1 MNNLLEKF
9 EKKQIENLTSKKRIP
24 AFRPGDTIKVTLKIT
39 EGDKSRLQSFEGT
52 CIARKNNSVNSKFTL
67 RKISHGEGVERVFP
81 LFSTNIDK
89 IEVIRKGNVK
99 RAKLYYL
106 RDRTGKSARIA
117 DRDRG
122 DEIDQYAMIEEEV
135 KSEESSKETG
145 TEESQTESIKQNTK
159 PKVEEEQIK
168 KEATEQTVNE
178 EKKEGA
184 QKESLKSDAPV
195 EEAEK
200 KTDEQSK

>member
-39 EGDKSRLQSFEGT
+39 EGDKSRLQSFEGM

-81 LFSTNIDK
+81 LFSANIDK

-122 DEIDQYAMIEEEV
+122 DEIDQYAMTEEV
-135 KSEESSKETG
+135 ISDDSSKEASIETNQ
-145 TEESQTESIKQNTK
+145 TVSIEQNTESKA
-159 PKVEEEQIK
+159 EEEQIK
-168 KEATEQTVNE
+168 KEVSKQPEHE
-178 EKKEGA
+178 EKK
-184 QKESLKSDAPV
+184 KIR
-195 EEAEK
+195 K
-200 KTDEQSK
+200 KNQ

>member
-39 EGDKSRLQSFEGT
+39 EGDKSRLQSFEGM
-52 CIARKNNSVNSKFTL
+52 CISRKNNSVNSKFTL

-81 LFSTNIDK
+81 LFSANIDK

-122 DEIDQYAMIEEEV
+122 DEIDQYAMMAEKPI
-135 KSEESSKETG
+135 SEESSKETSI
-145 TEESQTESIKQNTK
+145 EANQTESIEQSAE

-168 KEATEQTVNE
+168 KEATEQPVNE
-178 EKKEGA
+178 EKKEDT
-184 QKESLKSDAPV
+184 QKESVKSEASA
-195 EEAEK
+195 EETEK

>member
-39 EGDKSRLQSFEGT
+39 EGGKSRLQSFEGM

-81 LFSTNIDK
+81 LFSAIIDK

>member
-1 MNNLLEKF
+1 MNNLIEKF

-24 AFRPGDTIKVTLKIT
+24 AFRPGDTIKVILKIT
-39 EGDKSRLQSFEGT
+39 EGDKSRLQSFEGM

-81 LFSTNIDK
+81 LFSANIDK
-89 IEVIRKGNVK
+89 IEIIRKGNVK

-122 DEIDQYAMIEEEV
+122 DEIDQYAMTEEEV
-135 KSEESSKETG
+135 ISKESSKETG
-145 TEESQTESIKQNTK
+145 IAETQTESIEQNTE
-159 PKVEEEQIK
+159 PKAKEEQIK
-168 KEATEQTVNE
+168 EESTEQPVNE
-178 EKKEGA
+178 EKNEDV
-184 QKESLKSDAPV
+184 QKESVKSEVPV

-200 KTDEQSK
+200 ETDEQSK

>member
-39 EGDKSRLQSFEGT
+39 EGDKSRLQSFEGM

-81 LFSTNIDK
+81 LFSANIDK

-122 DEIDQYAMIEEEV
+122 DEIDQYALTEEEV
-135 KSEESSKETG
+135 ISEESSAETE
-145 TEESQTESIKQNTK
+145 TEESQD
-159 PKVEEEQIK
+159 
-168 KEATEQTVNE
+168 
-178 EKKEGA
+178 
-184 QKESLKSDAPV
+184 ESLKKNPDSKV
-195 EEAEK
+195 KEEELK
-200 KTDEQSK
+200 ITFMVVQSQDS